1 MEIKKDLKSVLKKVD
16 EKAEILFWF
25 ILVANICDNFLKLE
39 KFFYF
44 EIGLF
49 CIYLIIRLLNW
60 RDNKAE
66 LTFWS
71 IVALVIGMIMIKS

>member
-39 KFFYF
+39 KFFYV
-44 EIGLF
+44 EIGLI
-49 CIYLIIRLLNW
+49 CLYLIIRLLNW

-71 IVALVIGMIMIKS
+71 IVALVIGIIMIKS

>member
-1 MEIKKDLKSVLKKVD
+1 MKKDLKSVFQKVD
-16 EKAEILFWF
+16 EKVEILFWF
-25 ILVANICDNFLKLE
+25 ILVANICDNFLKLG
-39 KFFYF
+39 KFFYV

-66 LTFWS
+66 LTFWG
-71 IVALVIGMIMIKS
+71 IIAFVIGIIMI